1 VLILFVLLCG
11 GPVFAAVSLPDIPGY
26 TAEALRSTP
35 LSAPSGDF
43 GVWLPP
49 NMPHIG
55 FNRREVLQAS
65 LYVVDEL
72 CQGLPP
78 WPQALLVTSFMRA
91 LLNQAS
97 TDARDFGSEEHQR
110 LLRTLLG
117 ELKAAPVTGTFLPAS
132 DDPVLGPLLNHLEEN
147 PQDSRCVSELA
158 REAGITERT
167 LARKCHQDLK
177 IPQTEWHNRMR
188 IVKAMTLLEARRTVE
203 PCRQGVRIFQLFGF
217 FRHVQEIDGH
227 NISLFRIPS

>member
-1 VLILFVLLCG
+1 MKHPLQAPFTN
-11 GPVFAAVSLPDIPGY
+11 ALP
-26 TAEALRSTP
+26 TP
-35 LSAPSGDF
+35 LFLRTMLMPDDAIFPGHEHSWGEFVYAFNGVVQVEVGRDKYLAPPQY

-49 NMPHIG
+49 NMPHVG

-132 DDPVLGPLLNHLEEN
+132 DDPVLGPLLNHLEKN
-147 PQDSRCVSELA
+147 PQDSR
-158 REAGITERT
+158 
-167 LARKCHQDLK
+167 
-177 IPQTEWHNRMR
+177 
-188 IVKAMTLLEARRTVE
+188 
-203 PCRQGVRIFQLFGF
+203 
-217 FRHVQEIDGH
+217 
-227 NISLFRIPS
+227 